1 MTFFILILFIYI
13 CTLFGKIIK
22 NGIYNFISD
31 DLYLFNNKTN
41 LTLSYKFQYPYTF
54 IRIKKAVKSE
64 NITFYYIENLHKK
77 FKLSYLNDNE
87 LNFYQNNSNSFLW
100 NFIEININK
109 YAIKNKDNC
118 FIKLIKLKAYCER
131 ITLNEASQFKLNKIY
146 SEVKDNM
153 NAKSMAILN
162 REPIDILIKYID
174 LKDPN
179 LKRDNI
185 HQIQKDF
192 DNQELRYCV
201 RSILSNI
208 PWIRKIFILMPNKKV
223 RYFKNYNLIK
233 DKIIY
238 LRDKDLLGYDSSNS
252 NAFQFSYWK
261 MKFFG
266 ISDNII
272 VMDDDYFIGKNLE
285 KRDFFYVKNGKVIPL
300 ITNANFL
307 KMNRY
312 SVKKSIKYYGKM
324 IKIHKEEQNK
334 YIFQYSKYLTL
345 EFIINLFNVPNNDI
359 IYVPNFRHNAIPVN
373 LIELK
378 EAYFSIRKS
387 KFKYNTLD
395 CTFRISGYIQFQFFM
410 LSYTFLKYY
419 KKVNHIPSKYVNLK
433 HSISEIYKYPLFC
446 INKGA
451 DNYTKLDFYEEMI
464 VLEYLFPTPS
474 PYEIVNN
481 KLINLSFQSIFL
493 MNEILKIN
501 KNNLSQ
507 LITHNLIFFLILILI
522 FISILTIYKIYNKY
536 YYHYNYLVL

>member
-1 MTFFILILFIYI
+1 MTFLILILFIYI
-13 CTLFGKIIK
+13 CTLFGKIVK
-22 NGIYNFISD
+22 NGIYNIISD

-41 LTLSYKFQYPYTF
+41 LSLSYNFQYPYTF
-54 IRIKKAVKSE
+54 IRIKKVVKSE

-87 LNFYQNNSNSFLW
+87 LNFYENNSNSFLW

-109 YAIKNKDNC
+109 YVIKNKDNC
-118 FIKLIKLKAYCER
+118 FIKLIKLKAYCEK
-131 ITLNEASQFKLNKIY
+131 ITLNEASQFQLNKIY

-153 NAKSMAILN
+153 NVKNRDILN